1 MEIRFFLGEVLTAS
15 SVYPCN
21 GWRWVAGL
29 WGSVCGSAGICCSVL
44 GASPS
49 PLQRAVREEARV
61 FPPNPASCCIPILY
75 VPLLSTWI
83 SLDDHDHRALS
94 PRSWTVLL
102 WGSAVQV
109 NQPSPT
115 QLPSTSPSFFYR
127 HRPLPHPFS
136 LRQSASCAVGGASMP
151 IVPRATT
158 ENGFQNKSTLD
169 PYGSRLSTF
178 PLHLAS

>member
-49 PLQRAVREEARV
+49 PLQHAVREEARM

-83 SLDDHDHRALS
+83 SLDPHDHDHRALS
-94 PRSWTVLL
+94 PRSWTGGLRCKLTSQFRLSSPPPPRLSSIDTAPSLTPFPSDKVLL
-102 WGSAVQV
+102 VQSEAH
-109 NQPSPT
+109 QC
-115 QLPSTSPSFFYR
+115 Q
-127 HRPLPHPFS
+127 
-136 LRQSASCAVGGASMP
+136 
-151 IVPRATT
+151 
-158 ENGFQNKSTLD
+158 
-169 PYGSRLSTF
+169 
-178 PLHLAS
+178 